1 MIFTVYCAGILYI
14 DLNGGGTHISSVSKL
29 QLLTKVSSIS
39 KFDSRSLTIS
49 VGRNHRNNISDDDDD
64 AEDFSWHL
72 LRADRY

>member
-1 MIFTVYCAGILYI
+1 
-14 DLNGGGTHISSVSKL
+14 
-29 QLLTKVSSIS
+29 
-39 KFDSRSLTIS
+39 LTIS